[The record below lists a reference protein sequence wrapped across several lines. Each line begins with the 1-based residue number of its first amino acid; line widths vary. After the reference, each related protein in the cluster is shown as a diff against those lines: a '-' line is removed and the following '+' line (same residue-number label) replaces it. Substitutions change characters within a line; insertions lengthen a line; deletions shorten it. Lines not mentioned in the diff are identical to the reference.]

1 MTVSAYVIGDTSTRL
16 WGLSSHERIERQLRA
31 ARVNQRQHQAGQD
44 WPSDAVLLINAAYL
58 FETRTL
64 QELLQHPASVLQ
76 SPTDG
81 RIAAAYLPSDQ
92 ADEGQRLM
100 ATASTELPE
109 DIEILTPAML
119 DSFDGDLRRSEPPLL
134 EPVGEHN
141 RRALENRLYGNAYKG
156 ITDLVT
162 KWLWPR
168 PAKHLVRAC
177 ADAGI
182 TPNMVTLL
190 GLALVIIASV
200 LFAYGYFAGGLLCG
214 WIMTLLDT
222 VDGKLARVTVQS
234 SRLGHVLDHGLDIVH
249 PPFWYV
255 LWGVGLTAF
264 EPQFGLDHVD
274 LYWLIGLGYI
284 AGRLIEGAFHALGR
298 CSMFAWRPF
307 DAYFRLI
314 TARRNPCLI
323 ILTIGVACGRA
334 DLAFAGVAY
343 WTVLSSAIMA
353 LRLIFAAW
361 VRWRR
366 GPLNSWLEDPASAQA
381 LHGAAYRTFSGTRA
395 AYA

>member
-1 MTVSAYVIGDTSTRL
+1 
-16 WGLSSHERIERQLRA
+16 
-31 ARVNQRQHQAGQD
+31 
-44 WPSDAVLLINAAYL
+44 
-58 FETRTL
+58 
-64 QELLQHPASVLQ
+64 
-76 SPTDG
+76 
-81 RIAAAYLPSDQ
+81 
-92 ADEGQRLM
+92 
-100 ATASTELPE
+100 
-109 DIEILTPAML
+109 
-119 DSFDGDLRRSEPPLL
+119 
-134 EPVGEHN
+134 
-141 RRALENRLYGNAYKG
+141 
-156 ITDLVT
+156 
-162 KWLWPR
+162 
-168 PAKHLVRAC
+168 
-177 ADAGI
+177 
-182 TPNMVTLL
+182 MVTVL

-200 LFAYGYFAGGLLCG
+200 LFAYGYFAAGLLCG

-334 DLAFAGVAY
+334 DLAFRGGYLLDRAQQRNHGVAPDFRDLGPLAS
-343 WTVLSSAIMA
+343 WPTQILAGRPSLGPSAARRCLPHLFGHPRRVCMKRRQRRQQLSS
-353 LRLIFAAW
+353 
-361 VRWRR
+361 VRRR
-366 GPLNSWLEDPASAQA
+366 TA
-381 LHGAAYRTFSGTRA
+381 HG
-395 AYA
+395 